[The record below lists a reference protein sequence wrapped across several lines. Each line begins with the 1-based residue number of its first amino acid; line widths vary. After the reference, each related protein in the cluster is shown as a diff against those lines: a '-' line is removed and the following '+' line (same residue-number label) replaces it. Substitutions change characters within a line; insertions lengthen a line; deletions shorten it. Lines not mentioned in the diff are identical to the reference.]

1 MKGCEKIK
9 FYKKRQNLTKEWLP
23 FDKILENGI
32 IVTSKA
38 FIKIIK
44 IKPINYD
51 LKSNLE
57 KEAVLNSYKLFL
69 KSCDFDIQILIQSK
83 KEDLSKYFFYLNKI
97 SENEKN
103 EKIKDM
109 IINYISFIKKKAEEN
124 KSSTKNFF
132 IIIKYNFDEKEK
144 QIKDETEELAKNFLK
159 DCFFKIKESLSRCG
173 NLIYDINSKE
183 ECEEILSNFFVPNKK
198 QSIEMEE

>member
-69 KSCDFDIQILIQSK
+69 KSCDFDIQIIIQSN

-97 SENEKN
+97 SENKKN
-103 EKIKDM
+103 E
-109 IINYISFIKKKAEEN
+109 
-124 KSSTKNFF
+124 
-132 IIIKYNFDEKEK
+132 
-144 QIKDETEELAKNFLK
+144 
-159 DCFFKIKESLSRCG
+159 KIKESLSRCG